1 MKILFLSF
9 SDHKGGASI
18 AAYSIFKALKLEN
31 SIFLT
36 VYKKFNKSREI
47 YNFTKKKLYLFS

>member
-1 MKILFLSF
+1 VSGIKKIKIFFKMKILFLSF

-18 AAYSIFKALKLEN
+18 AAYSIFKALKLKN

-36 VYKKFNKSREI
+36 VY
-47 YNFTKKKLYLFS
+47 